1 MKILYY
7 ILLFSA
13 TLFFLIVGCTGLIA
27 ISHIFEFSNV
37 AFVLILSFIIDTGLI
52 FLLIK
57 QDNIFFKSLYYAVI
71 GHIGFVIVGLLFM
84 LETLIKDNL

>member
-7 ILLFSA
+7 ILLSSA
-13 TLFFLIVGCTGLIA
+13 TLYFLIIGCAVSAQISGSFEIPFVGFIFILLIVD
-27 ISHIFEFSNV
+27 I
-37 AFVLILSFIIDTGLI
+37 GLI

-57 QDNIFFKSLYYAVI
+57 QDNIFFKSIYYAVI
-71 GHIGFVIVGLLFM
+71 VHIGFVIVWLLFM